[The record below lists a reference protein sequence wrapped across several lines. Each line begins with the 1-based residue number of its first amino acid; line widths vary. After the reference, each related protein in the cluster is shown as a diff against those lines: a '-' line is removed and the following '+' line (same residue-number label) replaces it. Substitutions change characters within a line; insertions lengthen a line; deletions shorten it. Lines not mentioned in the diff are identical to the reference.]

1 LCDITIGSN
10 TPKIFSDNKGLSDIT
25 IDSRILSLVIFPGI
39 FTAFS
44 KTRPPYTPDFLP
56 NFSYIYTWELQTD
69 THRHPAPVI
78 QTFSKNYFLVVLKT
92 EYTTS
97 SIWMI

>member
-1 LCDITIGSN
+1 MQHN
-10 TPKIFSDNKGLSDIT
+10 KRNEYPKIFSDKSRLSNIC
-25 IDSRILSLVIFPGI
+25 IDSRLLSLVIFTAI
-39 FTAFS
+39 STAFS
-44 KTRPPYTPDFLP
+44 KLLPPTTPNFLP

-78 QTFSKNYFLVVLKT
+78 QPFSKNYFLVVLKN